1 MRNVTMKLEQ
11 DGIAPKTLRLAAEAG
26 EIEAT
31 LPPSN
36 SVT

>member
-1 MRNVTMKLEQ
+1 MT
-11 DGIAPKTLRLAAEAG
+11 KTLRLAAEAG

-31 LPPSN
+31 LPPSD